1 MVQFPSPISFK
12 VYRFHWCTWS
22 CPLYTLVLYNHVYFM
37 VDFSLFVNYSWI
49 WTSWEF
55 TSSYFIIN
63 IWYASIQSGK
73 SAVNGA
79 VKVAKKQ
86 GMIAAY
92 LNVIA
97 IVAALVVACLVMGL
111 VLGLYGPVYTRN
123 QFCNDY
129 RNGYFNNYYYIN
141 EYERM
146 CRYS

>member
-1 MVQFPSPISFK
+1 MICENRTSREFPTVSI
-12 VYRFHWCTWS
+12 
-22 CPLYTLVLYNHVYFM
+22 
-37 VDFSLFVNYSWI
+37 
-49 WTSWEF
+49 
-55 TSSYFIIN
+55 FIIN
-63 IWYASIQSGK
+63 ILILVYIRLQSRK
-73 SAVNGA
+73 SAVDGA
-79 VKVAKKQ
+79 VKLAKKQ

-129 RNGYFNNYYYIN
+129 RNDYYNSNYNYYY
-141 EYERM
+141 ERI

>member
-1 MVQFPSPISFK
+1 MKIGPLENFP
-12 VYRFHWCTWS
+12 VA
-22 CPLYTLVLYNHVYFM
+22 L
-37 VDFSLFVNYSWI
+37 
-49 WTSWEF
+49 
-55 TSSYFIIN
+55 FIIN
-63 IWYASIQSGK
+63 ILIFVCIRLQSRK
-73 SAVNGA
+73 SAVDGA
-79 VKVAKKQ
+79 IKLAKKQ

-111 VLGLYGPVYTRN
+111 VLGLYGPVYTQN

-129 RNGYFNNYYYIN
+129 RNGYYINSYNYYNYNYYIN

>member
-1 MVQFPSPISFK
+1 M
-12 VYRFHWCTWS
+12 
-22 CPLYTLVLYNHVYFM
+22 
-37 VDFSLFVNYSWI
+37 D
-49 WTSWEF
+49 
-55 TSSYFIIN
+55 
-63 IWYASIQSGK
+63 
-73 SAVNGA
+73 GA

-123 QFCNDY
+123 QFCIDN
-129 RNGYFNNYYYIN
+129 RNGYYINSYNYNSYNYNYNYNYYQ
-141 EYERM
+141 RM